1 MRTSATVRILDAVTH
16 ASELAAH
23 LRTAGRR
30 WSSARGVVR
39 HWRRQELVT
48 LGFNRRVMADAA
60 IGIDWVPLTAR
71 ADPPTAEER
80 DAVRNDIYE
89 SVLNIHA
96 VDAGDRRRA
105 DAVSRIGE
113 EWMADSV
120 IYDGP
125 TFWARTGQEV
135 LTNGGNPNS
144 GHGGA
149 DFIRLLVPEDV
160 PEGYDLT
167 PLKQTE
173 VVAGRLCDVVDA
185 IPRPPDPTGETPESE
200 VFDMIS
206 GGDRFRLSV
215 DQQTGILLRVVKL
228 VDEKP
233 AEIHEFVEL
242 ALDEPIDDSTFLP
255 DW

>member
-1 MRTSATVRILDAVTH
+1 M
-16 ASELAAH
+16 
-23 LRTAGRR
+23 
-30 WSSARGVVR
+30 R

-48 LGFNRRVMADAA
+48 LGFHRRITAEAA
-60 IGIDWVPLTAR
+60 IGIAWVPLTAQ
-71 ADPPTAEER
+71 AEQSLGCEGETA
-80 DAVRNDIYE
+80 RNDIYE
-89 SVLNIHA
+89 SVLVIHA
-96 VDAGDRRRA
+96 ADAGDRRRA

-120 IYDGP
+120 IFDGR

-149 DFIRLLVPEDV
+149 DFIRLLVPEEV
-160 PEGYDLT
+160 PDGYDLT
-167 PLKQTE
+167 ELDQTE
-173 VVAGRLCDVVDA
+173 EVAGRLCDVIEA
-185 IPRPPDPTGETPESE
+185 SPLPPDPTGETPESE

-206 GGDRFRLSV
+206 GGERFILSV

-233 AEIHEFVEL
+233 AEIHEFVEIV
-242 ALDEPIDDSTFLP
+242 LDEPIDESIFLP